1 MLLMRRMKG
10 RILPVVMILVAGGWA
25 LDRATDQPAD
35 PNLVTGRVT
44 HIRDGDTIEVSGIPI
59 RLNGL
64 NCEERGSDLGKLATA
79 AMRDLVEGRD
89 LTCRLNGDR
98 TYDREVGR
106 CVLDDGRDIGAV
118 LIGQGV
124 CGRCARF
131 DPQGGYIEVQR
142 QVGPFPGDV
151 PGYCI
156 LG

>member
-1 MLLMRRMKG
+1 MRRG
-10 RILPVVMILVAGGWA
+10 LRRGILPALLVVVAGGWA
-25 LDRATDQPAD
+25 LDRAGDLPAD

-64 NCEERGSDLGKLATA
+64 NCEESGSDFGKLATA
-79 AMRDLVEGRD
+79 AMRDLVEGRH

-124 CGRCARF
+124 CARCARF
-131 DPQGGYIEVQR
+131 DPQGGYVEVQ
-142 QVGPFPGDV
+142 VAAGPFRGEV
-151 PGYCI
+151 PGYCTSR
-156 LG
+156 

>member
-1 MLLMRRMKG
+1 M
-10 RILPVVMILVAGGWA
+10 
-25 LDRATDQPAD
+25 DRATDQRAD
-35 PNLVTGRVT
+35 PSLVSGRVT
-44 HIRDGDTIEVSGIPI
+44 QIRDGDTIEVSGIPI

-79 AMRDLVEGRD
+79 AMRDLIEGQD

-142 QVGPFPGDV
+142 QVGPFAGEV
-151 PGYCI
+151 PGYCTSR
-156 LG
+156 